1 MADRHGIPGR
11 LARHMTAITLG
22 VTVLTGPVVGTL
34 RADETP
40 RAPVLALKTP
50 VRSIPGPK
58 RTVAVSRFAS
68 KSDFNLHYGLTDVGG
83 GLAALLTA
91 ALVESGQFV
100 VVERE
105 TLSDVLAEQ
114 SLIASG
120 IVKEEGAAT
129 PGALLGASLLV
140 KGAVTEFS
148 EAAGGGGFGIGV
160 AGVGVGV
167 KSRVAMVG
175 LDIQIIDTTTSQV
188 RANYKVLEKV
198 SAKAVG
204 VDVARYGVETG
215 FTKFLEMPIGQATRK
230 AITAAVERFA
240 VEAASS
246 PWTGRVVALDS
257 GEVVI
262 NAGQTSG
269 IRVGDTFGLE
279 RASAAFTDPAT
290 GRVLGHRKARL
301 GRLVITAVEEE
312 LAFATYQP
320 VADALPQRG
329 DLVVVMQ

>member
-1 MADRHGIPGR
+1 MA
-11 LARHMTAITLG
+11 ARHLTALALG
-22 VTVLTGPVVGTL
+22 ATVLAGPALVTL
-34 RADETP
+34 RADEAP
-40 RAPVLALKTP
+40 RPSVHVLKTP

-120 IVKEEGAAT
+120 LVKEEGAAA
-129 PGALLGASLLV
+129 PGAIVGASLLV

-148 EAAGGGGFGIGV
+148 EAAGGGGFGIGI
-160 AGVGVGV
+160 AGVGVGI

-175 LDIQIIDTTTSQV
+175 LDVQIIDATTSQV
-188 RANYKVLEKV
+188 LASYKVLEKV

-204 VDVARYGVETG
+204 VDVARLGVDTG
-215 FTKFLEMPIGQATRK
+215 FTKFFETPIGQAARK
-230 AITAAVERFA
+230 AITVAVERFA
-240 VEAASS
+240 LEAASR
-246 PWTGRVVALDS
+246 PWSGQVVAFDS

-262 NAGQTSG
+262 NAGETSG
-269 IRVGDTFGLE
+269 IRVGDTFMLE

-290 GRVLGHRKARL
+290 GRVLGRRKARL
-301 GRLVITAVEEE
+301 GRLVVTAVEEE
-312 LAFATYQP
+312 LAFAVYQP
-320 VADALPQRG
+320 IADTLPKRG
-329 DLVVVMQ
+329 DLVVVQQ

>member
-1 MADRHGIPGR
+1 MAVRHGIPGR
-11 LARHMTAITLG
+11 LARHL
-22 VTVLTGPVVGTL
+22 TVLTLGAT
-34 RADETP
+34 
-40 RAPVLALKTP
+40 VLAGSAMTTVRAEETRVSANVLKTP

-83 GLAALLTA
+83 GLSAMLTA
-91 ALVESGQFV
+91 ALVESGQFL

-120 IVKEEGAAT
+120 LVKEEGAAI

-148 EAAGGGGFGIGV
+148 EAAGGGGFGIGL
-160 AGVGVGV
+160 AGVGVGI

-175 LDIQIIDTTTSQV
+175 LDIQIIDATTSQV
-188 RANYKVLEKV
+188 LASYKVLEKA
-198 SAKAVG
+198 SGKAVG
-204 VDVARYGVETG
+204 VDLARAGIDTG
-215 FTKFLEMPIGQATRK
+215 FTKFFETPIGQAAHK

-240 VEAASS
+240 LEAASR
-246 PWTGRVVALDS
+246 PWTGHVVAFDS

-269 IRVGDTFGLE
+269 LKVGDTFAVE

-290 GRVLGHRKARL
+290 GRVLGRRKTRL
-301 GRLVITAVEEE
+301 GRLVITAVEDEM
-312 LAFATYQP
+312 AFATYQA
-320 VADALPQRG
+320 VADAVPMRG
-329 DLVVVMQ
+329 DLVVVQQ